1 MASNGATL
9 RQRSELLL
17 KAEKDLKKVKS
28 SPKASEDEK
37 KYIADQ
43 KTTAQDDLN
52 DIVDSIKDEEVLVLN
67 TMEEVKAF
75 IGLHSTYFAEG
86 KRGSLKKV
94 EIGSVGSV
102 GSNDTKR
109 KMWAILESAG
119 FKVSNPS
126 LTFTFP

>member
-9 RQRSELLL
+9 RLRSEALL

-37 KYIADQ
+37 EYIANQKTAAQHSLKYII
-43 KTTAQDDLN
+43 T
-52 DIVDSIKDEEVLVLN
+52 SIKDEEVLVLN
-67 TMEEVKAF
+67 TVEEVKAF

-86 KRGSLKKV
+86 KRGLLKKV
-94 EIGSVGSV
+94 EIGSV